1 MSAHSA
7 HEITR
12 LLHSVRDGDRRALDA
27 LLPLVYGQLHGLAS
41 RTLVGGGGRSEVLDT
56 TALVHEAYLKLH
68 GSDPLTLEDRRHFFA
83 VAAMAMRQ
91 IAVDHARQR
100 RAARHGGQQIRVD
113 LDRTQIPVQDGFET
127 VLALDQ
133 ALTRL
138 KALNERSAQVV
149 ELRYF
154 GGLSVEETA
163 ETLGV
168 DPRTVKRDW
177 RKARAILYAALGG

>member
-12 LLHSVRDGDRRALDA
+12 LLHSVRDGDRRALDE

-41 RTLVGGGGRSEVLDT
+41 RTLAGGGRSEVLDT

-68 GSDPLTLEDRRHFFA
+68 DSDRLTLEDRRHFFS

-113 LDRTQIPVQDGFET
+113 LDRTQIPVQDGSET
-127 VLALDQ
+127 ILALDQ

-138 KALNERSAQVV
+138 KELNDRSAQVV
-149 ELRYF
+149 ELRFF

-163 ETLGV
+163 ETLGL

>member
-1 MSAHSA
+1 MSAEPA

-12 LLHSVRDGDRRALDA
+12 LLHSVRDGDRRSLDA
-27 LLPLVYGQLHGLAS
+27 LLPLVYGHLHGLAS
-41 RTLVGGGGRSEVLDT
+41 RTLAGGGRSEILDT

-68 GSDPLTLEDRRHFFA
+68 ESDRLTLEDRKHFFS

-91 IAVDHARQR
+91 IVVDHARQR
-100 RAARHGGQQIRVD
+100 AAARHGGQQVRVD
-113 LDRTQIPVQDGFET
+113 LDRTQIPVQDGADT

-138 KALNERSAQVV
+138 HELNERSAQVV

-177 RKARAILYAALGG
+177 RKARAILYAALAS